1 MTTEELFRD
10 DAYARSCAATV
21 LAPVGGGV
29 VLDRTVFYPTG
40 GGQPGDCG
48 RLVVAGGAP
57 ALPVLDAQKGP
68 EPGTV
73 LHLLAD
79 DTEPPPAGTG
89 VTAEIDWERRYRLM
103 RMHTALHLLCAA
115 VAGAVTGGQIG
126 DGRGRLD
133 FDLPE
138 QGVDRDALA
147 ERIAGWVRDDRPIR
161 TRWIDALELDRRP
174 ELVRTMSVKPPRT
187 GGRVRLVEIE
197 GVDLQACGGTHVRST
212 GEIGAVLIGKIENKG
227 RRNRRVN
234 LSLEG

>member
-1 MTTEELFRD
+1 VITEELFRD

-21 LAPVGGGV
+21 LATAAEGV

-48 RLVVAGGAP
+48 RMVPSGGGP
-57 ALPVLDAQKGP
+57 ALPVLDARKGP
-68 EPGTV
+68 EAGAV
-73 LHLLAD
+73 LHLLAEG
-79 DTEPPPAGTG
+79 TEPPPVGAG

-126 DGRGRLD
+126 DGKGRLD

-147 ERIAGWVRDDRPIR
+147 GRIAGWIRDDRPIR
-161 TRWIDALELDRRP
+161 TRWIDADELDRRP

>member
-1 MTTEELFRD
+1 VTTEELFRD

-21 LAPVGGGV
+21 LATAAEGV
-29 VLDRTVFYPTG
+29 VLDRTVFYPMG

-48 RLVVAGGAP
+48 RIVLSGGGS

-79 DTEPPPAGTG
+79 GTEPPPAGAG

-115 VAGAVTGGQIG
+115 VGGAVTGGQIG
-126 DGRGRLD
+126 EGKGRLD

-138 QGVDRDALA
+138 QGVDKDALA
-147 ERIAGWVRDDRPIR
+147 ERIAAWIKDDRPIR
-161 TRWIDALELDRRP
+161 TRWIDADELDRRP

-234 LSLEG
+234 LTLEV